1 MAITAT
7 LIAPSTTTNISAT
20 LIAISMDIEV
30 TLEAILEA
38 AMEATGGIIDTS
50 LTP

>member
-1 MAITAT
+1 
-7 LIAPSTTTNISAT
+7 
-20 LIAISMDIEV
+20 MDIEV